1 MRISDWSSDVC
12 SSDLWRLPRS
22 ILWTLSASDFQTPR
36 ATQSGVGAMSVDHVR
51 IGVSG
56 PCQTASPT
64 SIGYVPSP
72 RPEASKSIA
81 ARGQRMEVGFR
92 SVIGLLSE
100 GDRKSVVW
108 GKIVS
113 VRVDLSG

>member
-1 MRISDWSSDVC
+1 
-12 SSDLWRLPRS
+12 
-22 ILWTLSASDFQTPR
+22 
-36 ATQSGVGAMSVDHVR
+36 MSVDHVR

-72 RPEASKSIA
+72 RPEASKSID

-100 GDRKSVVW
+100 RSEEHTSELQSLMRISYAVFCLKKKNQQTTISRNTNT
-108 GKIVS
+108 ICS
-113 VRVDLSG
+113 T

>member
-1 MRISDWSSDVC
+1 MIR
-12 SSDLWRLPRS
+12 RPPRS
-22 ILWTLSASDFQTPR
+22 TRPDTLFPHPTLCRSLSASDFQTPR
-36 ATQSGVGAMSVDHVR
+36 ANRSGVGAMSVDHVR

-72 RPEASKSIA
+72 RPEASKSID

-100 GDRKSVVW
+100 G
-108 GKIVS
+108 
-113 VRVDLSG
+113 LA

>member
-72 RPEASKSIA
+72 RPEASKSID
-81 ARGQRMEVGFR
+81 R
-92 SVIGLLSE
+92 SEEHTSE
-100 GDRKSVVW
+100 LQSLMRTSYAVFCLK
-108 GKIVS
+108 KNPAITHT
-113 VRVDLSG
+113 

>member
-36 ATQSGVGAMSVDHVR
+36 ATQSGVGAMSVGHVR

-72 RPEASKSIA
+72 RPEASKSID
-81 ARGQRMEVGFR
+81 ARGQRR
-92 SVIGLLSE
+92 SEEHTSE
-100 GDRKSVVW
+100 LQSLMRISYAVFCLYK
-108 GKIVS
+108 KIK
-113 VRVDLSG
+113 